1 MPELPTNVLQLH
13 PNPQQAENARL
24 DGLEERFRRLAAEF
38 ASARP
43 GPSSVTE
50 ADQAHAPRRR
60 P

>member
-43 GPSSVTE
+43 GPSR
-50 ADQAHAPRRR
+50 AHLITGLA
-60 P
+60 